1 MTTRRAFLGRA
12 LGAAVV
18 ATTGLAACDSDSGS
32 GSGSGSNSGSST
44 GHMKSATAI
53 TQVYGDGQ
61 KFVAVAVEYDTEI
74 DTSKLSASSFKV
86 EGRTVTKVYANS
98 SAAMADRGTDGKY
111 VIVELSPDDK
121 SALLWGGVG
130 SGEGAPGAAQPSA
143 SGSVSDAASASASAS
158 SEPSASSSSPYV
170 IPGPQVGSTGGPA
183 TIKAAKGTVTQAGT
197 VTTSGGTGYSGG
209 DAKVSTSKTVNLIVD
224 DFQQFTYKDPK
235 TGRSLAYNLY
245 VPKDYDRSKSYP
257 LVLFMHDASLITTTV
272 RATLVQGLGAV
283 CWASPED
290 QAKRPAFVLAP
301 QYPEVVVGD
310 DYKPTALFDT
320 TVDLVK
326 ALTAKYSIDTDRLY
340 STGQS
345 MGAMMTLGLN
355 IKYPDLFAA
364 SWVVAGQWPSA
375 PAAPLAKKNLWVT
388 VSQGDTKAYPGENA
402 IMAVIEKAGTKVS
415 RAVWDGQSSAA
426 EFAADV
432 KAMVAKGTTVNYAS
446 FKKGSTLAGGLAN
459 AHGVEHNS
467 TWPIAYTIEGIREW
481 IFQQRKA

>member
-1 MTTRRAFLGRA
+1 
-12 LGAAVV
+12 
-18 ATTGLAACDSDSGS
+18 
-32 GSGSGSNSGSST
+32 
-44 GHMKSATAI
+44 MKSATAI
-53 TQVYGDGQ
+53 TKVYGDGQ
-61 KFVAVAVEYDTEI
+61 KFIAVAVEYDTEI
-74 DTSKLSASSFKV
+74 ATSKLSASSFEV
-86 EGRTVTKVYANS
+86 EGRTVTRVYANTG
-98 SAAMADRGTDGKY
+98 AAMADQGTDGKY

-130 SGEGAPGAAQPSA
+130 SGGGASGGAQPSA
-143 SGSVSDAASASASAS
+143 S
-158 SEPSASSSSPYV
+158 SSSSPYV

-183 TIKAAKGTVTQAGT
+183 TIRAAKGTVTQSGT
-197 VTTSGGTGYSGG
+197 VTTTGGTGYAAG
-209 DAKVSTSKTVNLIVD
+209 ATKVSTSRTVNLIVD

-245 VPKDYDRSKSYP
+245 VPKDYDRTKSYP

-283 CWASPED
+283 CWAAPED
-290 QAKRPAFVLAP
+290 QAVRPAFVLAP

-310 DYKPTALFDT
+310 DYKPTSLFDT

-340 STGQS
+340 ATGQS

-364 SWVVAGQWPSA
+364 SWVVAGQWPA
-375 PAAPLAKKNLWVT
+375 AQAAPLARKNLWVT

-402 IMAVIEKAGTKVS
+402 IMAVVEKAGTKVG

-432 KAMVAKGTTVNYAS
+432 KAMAAQGATVNYTS

-467 TWPIAYTIEGIREW
+467 TWPIAYTIEGVRAW
-481 IFQQRKA
+481 IFEQRKTG

>member
-1 MTTRRAFLGRA
+1 MTTRRAFLGRV
-12 LGAAVV
+12 LGVAAV
-18 ATTGLAACDSDSGS
+18 ATTGLAACDSDSGPDS
-32 GSGSGSNSGSST
+32 GSGT

-53 TQVYGDGQ
+53 TKVYGDGQ
-61 KFVAVAVEYDTEI
+61 KIIAVAVEYDTEI
-74 DTSKLSASSFKV
+74 DTSKLSASSFDV
-86 EGRTVTKVYANS
+86 EGRTVTRVYANTG
-98 SAAMADRGTDGKY
+98 AAMADRGTDGKY

-130 SGEGAPGAAQPSA
+130 SGGGASGAAQPSA
-143 SGSVSDAASASASAS
+143 S
-158 SEPSASSSSPYV
+158 SSSSPYV

-183 TIKAAKGTVTQAGT
+183 TIRAAKGTVTQSGT
-197 VTTSGGTGYSGG
+197 VTTTGGTGYAAG
-209 DAKVSTSKTVNLIVD
+209 DAKVSTSRTVNLIVD

-245 VPKDYDRSKSYP
+245 VPKGYDRSKSYP

-283 CWASPED
+283 CWAAPED
-290 QAKRPAFVLAP
+290 QAVRPAFVLAP

-310 DYKPTALFDT
+310 DYKPTSLFDT

-340 STGQS
+340 ATGQS

-364 SWVVAGQWPSA
+364 SWVVAGQWP
-375 PAAPLAKKNLWVT
+375 AAQASPLARKNLWVT

-402 IMAVIEKAGTKVS
+402 IMAVVEKAGTKVG

-432 KAMVAKGTTVNYAS
+432 KAMAAKGTTVNYAS
-446 FKKGSTLAGGLAN
+446 FKKGSTQAGGLAN

-467 TWPIAYTIEGIREW
+467 TWPIAYTIEGVRAW
-481 IFQQRKA
+481 IFEQRKTG

>member
-1 MTTRRAFLGRA
+1 
-12 LGAAVV
+12 
-18 ATTGLAACDSDSGS
+18 
-32 GSGSGSNSGSST
+32 
-44 GHMKSATAI
+44 MKSATAI
-53 TQVYGDGQ
+53 TKVYGDGQ
-61 KFVAVAVEYDTEI
+61 KIIAVAVEYDTEI
-74 DTSKLSASSFKV
+74 DTSKLSASSFDV
-86 EGRTVTKVYANS
+86 EGRTVTRVYANTG
-98 SAAMADRGTDGKY
+98 AAMADRGTDGKY

-130 SGEGAPGAAQPSA
+130 SGGGASGAAQPSA
-143 SGSVSDAASASASAS
+143 S
-158 SEPSASSSSPYV
+158 SSSSPYV

-183 TIKAAKGTVTQAGT
+183 TIRAAKGTVTQSGT
-197 VTTSGGTGYSGG
+197 VTTTGGTGYAAG
-209 DAKVSTSKTVNLIVD
+209 DAKVSTSRTVNLIVD

-245 VPKDYDRSKSYP
+245 VPKGYDRSKSYP

-283 CWASPED
+283 CWAAPED
-290 QAKRPAFVLAP
+290 QAVRPAFVLAP

-310 DYKPTALFDT
+310 DYKPTSLFDT

-340 STGQS
+340 ATGQS

-364 SWVVAGQWPSA
+364 SWVVAGQWP
-375 PAAPLAKKNLWVT
+375 AAQASPLARKNLWVT

-402 IMAVIEKAGTKVS
+402 IMAVVEKAGTKVG

-432 KAMVAKGTTVNYAS
+432 KAMAAKGTTVNYAS
-446 FKKGSTLAGGLAN
+446 FKKGSTQAGGLAN

-467 TWPIAYTIEGIREW
+467 TWPIAYTIEGVRAW
-481 IFQQRKA
+481 IFEQRKTG

>member
-1 MTTRRAFLGRA
+1 MGRRGVGRGRA
-12 LGAAVV
+12 GDCPAVGRDLGV
-18 ATTGLAACDSDSGS
+18 
-32 GSGSGSNSGSST
+32 
-44 GHMKSATAI
+44 
-53 TQVYGDGQ
+53 
-61 KFVAVAVEYDTEI
+61 
-74 DTSKLSASSFKV
+74 
-86 EGRTVTKVYANS
+86 
-98 SAAMADRGTDGKY
+98 
-111 VIVELSPDDK
+111 P
-121 SALLWGGVG
+121 
-130 SGEGAPGAAQPSA
+130 
-143 SGSVSDAASASASAS
+143 
-158 SEPSASSSSPYV
+158 SSSPYV

-183 TIKAAKGTVTQAGT
+183 TVKAAKGTVTQAGT
-197 VTTSGGTGYSGG
+197 VTTTGGTGYAAG
-209 DAKVSTSKTVNLIVD
+209 DTQVSTSRTVNLIVD
-224 DFQQFTYKDPK
+224 DFEQFTYKDSK
-235 TGRSLAYNLY
+235 TGRSLPYNLY
-245 VPKDYDRSKSYP
+245 IPKDYDPGTSYP

-290 QAKRPAFVLAP
+290 RAERPAFVLAP

-320 TVDLVK
+320 TADLVK

-340 STGQS
+340 ATGQS

-375 PAAPLAKKNLWVT
+375 QAATLAKKNLWVT

-402 IMAVIEKAGTKVS
+402 IMAVVGKAGTKVS

-432 KAMVAKGTTVNYAS
+432 KAMAAKGTTVNYAT
-446 FKKGSTLAGGLAN
+446 FKKGSTLAGGSAN

-467 TWPIAYTIEGIREW
+467 TWPIAYTIEDIRAW
-481 IFQQRKA
+481 IFKQRKTN

>member
-1 MTTRRAFLGRA
+1 
-12 LGAAVV
+12 
-18 ATTGLAACDSDSGS
+18 
-32 GSGSGSNSGSST
+32 
-44 GHMKSATAI
+44 MKSATAI
-53 TQVYGDGQ
+53 TEVYGDGQ
-61 KFVAVAVEYDTEI
+61 KFIAVAVEYDTEI
-74 DTSKLSASSFKV
+74 DTSKLSVSSFEV
-86 EGRTVTKVYANS
+86 EGRTVTRVYANTR
-98 SAAMADRGTDGKY
+98 AATADRGTDGTY
-111 VIVELSPDDK
+111 VIVELSADDEG
-121 SALLWGGVG
+121 ALLWGGVG
-130 SGEGAPGAAQPSA
+130 SGGGAPGTAQPSA
-143 SGSVSDAASASASAS
+143 SAG
-158 SEPSASSSSPYV
+158 PSASTASTSSPYV

-183 TIKAAKGTVTQAGT
+183 TIRAAKGVVTQVGT
-197 VTTSGGTGYSGG
+197 VTASGGTGYAGG
-209 DAKVSTSKTVNLIVD
+209 EAKVGTSRTVNLIVD
-224 DFQQFTYKDPK
+224 DFEQFTYKDSK
-235 TGRSLAYNLY
+235 TGRSLPYSLY
-245 VPKDYDRSKSYP
+245 IPKGYDRSKSYP

-320 TVDLVK
+320 TVDLVRS
-326 ALTAKYSIDTDRLY
+326 LTAEYSIDTDRLY

-345 MGAMMTLGLN
+345 MGAMMTVGLN

-375 PAAPLAKKNLWVT
+375 QAAPLAEKNLWVT

-415 RAVWDGQSSAA
+415 RAVWDGQSSAT

-432 KAMVAKGTTVNYAS
+432 KAMAAKGTTVNYAS

-481 IFQQRKA
+481 IFARRKTG

>member
-1 MTTRRAFLGRA
+1 MTTRRAFLGRV
-12 LGAAVV
+12 LGVAAV
-18 ATTGLAACDSDSGS
+18 ATTGLAACDSDSGPDS
-32 GSGSGSNSGSST
+32 GSGT
-44 GHMKSATAI
+44 GHTKSATAI
-53 TQVYGDGQ
+53 TKVYGDGQ
-61 KFVAVAVEYDTEI
+61 KFIAVAVEYDTEI
-74 DTSKLSASSFKV
+74 ATSKLSASSFEV
-86 EGRTVTKVYANS
+86 EGRTVTRVYANTG
-98 SAAMADRGTDGKY
+98 AAMADQGTDGKY

-130 SGEGAPGAAQPSA
+130 SGEGAPGSAQPSA
-143 SGSVSDAASASASAS
+143 SATAS
-158 SEPSASSSSPYV
+158 SAPSASSSSPYV

-197 VTTSGGTGYSGG
+197 VTTTGGTGYPAGG
-209 DAKVSTSKTVNLIVD
+209 TGLGTSRTVNLIVD
-224 DFQQFTYKDPK
+224 DFEQFTYKDSK
-235 TGRSLAYNLY
+235 TGRSLPYNLY
-245 VPKDYDRSKSYP
+245 IPKDYDPGTSYP

-290 QAKRPAFVLAP
+290 QAERPAFVLAP

-310 DYKPTALFDT
+310 DYQPTALFDT

-340 STGQS
+340 ATGQS

-375 PAAPLAKKNLWVT
+375 QAAPLAKKNLWVT

-402 IMAVIEKAGTKVS
+402 IMAVVEKAGTKVS

-467 TWPIAYTIEGIREW
+467 TWPIAYTIEDIRAW
-481 IFQQRKA
+481 IFAQRKAG

>member
-1 MTTRRAFLGRA
+1 M
-12 LGAAVV
+12 AAV
-18 ATTGLAACDSDSGS
+18 ATTGLAACESHSAGS
-32 GSGSGSNSGSST
+32 GGGGGAG

-53 TQVYGDGQ
+53 TEVYGDGQ
-61 KFVAVAVEYDTEI
+61 KFIAVAVEYDTEI
-74 DTSKLSASSFKV
+74 DTSKLSASSFEV
-86 EGRTVTKVYANS
+86 EGRTVTRVYANTR
-98 SAAMADRGTDGKY
+98 AAMADQGTDGTY
-111 VIVELSPDDK
+111 VIVELSPDDE

-130 SGEGAPGAAQPSA
+130 SGGGASGTAQPSA
-143 SGSVSDAASASASAS
+143 SAV
-158 SEPSASSSSPYV
+158 PSASTASTSSPYV

-183 TIKAAKGTVTQAGT
+183 TIRAAKGVVTQSGT
-197 VTTSGGTGYSGG
+197 VMTSGGTGYAGG
-209 DAKVSTSKTVNLIVD
+209 GAKVGTSRTVNLIVD
-224 DFQQFTYKDPK
+224 DFEQFTYKDSK
-235 TGRSLAYNLY
+235 AGRSLPYNLY
-245 VPKDYDRSKSYP
+245 IPKGYDRSKSYP

-283 CWASPED
+283 CWAAPED

-320 TVDLVK
+320 TVDLVRS
-326 ALTAKYSIDTDRLY
+326 LTAKYSIDTDRLY

-375 PAAPLAKKNLWVT
+375 PAAPLARKNLWVT

-402 IMAVIEKAGTKVS
+402 IMAVIEEAGTKVS
-415 RAVWDGQSSAA
+415 RAVWDGQSSAT

-481 IFQQRKA
+481 IFARRKTD